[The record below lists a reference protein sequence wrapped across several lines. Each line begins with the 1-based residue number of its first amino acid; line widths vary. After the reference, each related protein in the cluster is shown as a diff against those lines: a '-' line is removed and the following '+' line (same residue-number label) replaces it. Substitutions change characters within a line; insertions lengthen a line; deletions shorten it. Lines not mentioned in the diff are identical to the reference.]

1 MTKSS
6 CKISPSA
13 SFYKVKI
20 ERMTEG
26 KPSNEAVSHKSKNA
40 AGPHAPGLQA
50 SCSKIELGLK
60 WNRPANNA

>member
-1 MTKSS
+1 
-6 CKISPSA
+6 
-13 SFYKVKI
+13 
-20 ERMTEG
+20 MTED

-60 WNRPANNA
+60 WNRPADNA